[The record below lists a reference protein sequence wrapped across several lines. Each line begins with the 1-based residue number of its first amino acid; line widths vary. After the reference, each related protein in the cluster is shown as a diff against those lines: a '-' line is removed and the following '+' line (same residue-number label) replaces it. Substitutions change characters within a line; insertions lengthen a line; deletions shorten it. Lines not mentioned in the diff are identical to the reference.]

1 MKFGSGPSGSVNG
14 LFFEFGFRFS
24 WGASAP
30 VNPWSKPGLYP
41 DNVNGFRFGCGA
53 FDPANP
59 WSKSGLYPDNV
70 NDFRFGCGAY
80 PDIVNGFRFGCGAY
94 PDTVNGFRFGCGAD
108 PDTVNGFRF
117 GCGASASV
125 DPWSKPGLYADNGV
139 NDGIDC
145 SINGFGPVVDDTG
158 FGTGACATFVDAWP
172 GPGGALVLSDSCVPD
187 DSTGLPIALKYSSSS
202 FSKSLSPRFL
212 DTVITSL
219 GICTS

>member
-53 FDPANP
+53 
-59 WSKSGLYPDNV
+59 
-70 NDFRFGCGAY
+70 
-80 PDIVNGFRFGCGAY
+80 
-94 PDTVNGFRFGCGAD
+94 D
-108 PDTVNGFRF
+108 PDTVNEFRF
-117 GCGASASV
+117 GCGASASI
-125 DPWSKPGLYADNGV
+125 DPWSRPGLYADNDV
-139 NDGIDC
+139 DDGIDC

-187 DSTGLPIALKYSSSS
+187 DSTGFPIALKYSSSS

-219 GICTS
+219 GIYTS